1 MRFLSLANRNMKEI
15 YRDPVSIL
23 LGVAMPVILLA
34 LFVSISK
41 NAPIPQ
47 FTVQALTPGIIVFS
61 FSFLTMFSAILLSKD
76 RQSALLTRLL
86 ASPLKPIGFILAYSL
101 PFIPIAL
108 LQIIICLIVA
118 VILGFSL
125 NMLLFLLSLMV
136 LIPIAFACI
145 GVGMIL
151 GSLLTE
157 NQVAGAGS
165 FVIIIS
171 SLFGG
176 AWMDLNM
183 VGGVFKNIGY
193 ALPFAHAIDAT
204 RAIYT
209 GAALIGIASNI
220 YWVVGYAIL
229 FLIAGIFSFSWK
241 IKV

>member
-15 YRDPVSIL
+15 YRDPISIL

-34 LFVSISK
+34 LFGSISK
-41 NAPIPQ
+41 NVPIPQ

-76 RQSALLTRLL
+76 RQSAFLTRLL
-86 ASPLKPIGFILAYSL
+86 ASPLKPIGFILAYGL

-108 LQIIICLIVA
+108 LQIVICLIVA

-125 NMLLFLLSLMV
+125 NLLLFLLSLMV

-176 AWMDLNM
+176 AWMDLNV

-209 GAALIGIASNI
+209 GAALTGIASNI

>member
-1 MRFLSLANRNMKEI
+1 MKFLSLANRNMKEI

-34 LFVSISK
+34 LFASISK
-41 NAPIPQ
+41 NVPIPQ

-76 RQSALLTRLL
+76 RQSAFLTRLL

-125 NMLLFLLSLMV
+125 NLLLFLLSPMV
-136 LIPIAFACI
+136 LIPVAFACI

-176 AWMDLNM
+176 AWMDLNV

-220 YWVVGYAIL
+220 YWVVSYTR
-229 FLIAGIFSFSWK
+229 
-241 IKV
+241 